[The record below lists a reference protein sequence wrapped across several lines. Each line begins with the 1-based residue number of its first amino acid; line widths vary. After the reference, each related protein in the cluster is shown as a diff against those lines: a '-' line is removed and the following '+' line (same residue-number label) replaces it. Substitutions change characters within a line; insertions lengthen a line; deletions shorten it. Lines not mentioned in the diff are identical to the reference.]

1 MSCKCPLQLE
11 NSIANLIIKPY
22 FFHSVRRERGDGFDK
37 GGVTLV
43 HMNQKHLCSKKMRR
57 INLKTFVIVTKR
69 KVSRQKNVQK

>member
-43 HMNQKHLCSKKMRR
+43 HMNQKHSKIKRDGKSKKP
-57 INLKTFVIVTKR
+57 KTI
-69 KVSRQKNVQK
+69 